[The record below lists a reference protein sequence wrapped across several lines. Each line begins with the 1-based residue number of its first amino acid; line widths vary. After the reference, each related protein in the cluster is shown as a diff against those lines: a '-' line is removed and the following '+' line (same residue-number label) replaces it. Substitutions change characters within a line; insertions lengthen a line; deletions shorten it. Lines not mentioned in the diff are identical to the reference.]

1 MYNIQ
6 VVLMVLHFEHG
17 LPPQPQEQAERTVAE
32 CTVAE
37 RTVAE
42 RIVVEYTAV
51 VAEQVHTNNLVP
63 VYILSHAVAVVVDYI
78 IIVFP
83 AFFVPL
89 LPPPCSKVHST

>member
-1 MYNIQ
+1 
-6 VVLMVLHFEHG
+6 MVLHFEHG

-63 VYILSHAVAVVVDYI
+63 VYILSHAVAVVVDCC
-78 IIVFP
+78 VFD
-83 AFFVPL
+83 L
-89 LPPPCSKVHST
+89 TLNRLQWDCLHYW